1 MNGALD
7 DDSVGDSERSETEMT
22 DLVDRIPQLQIN
34 GEDIRTKVQAQDIF
48 LRSSGDIAFLVA
60 RPPFHYA
67 HRKESEVDEEEE
79 ETAETETA
87 REPPPLSGDKIV
99 GNRSSTES
107 ADSVLNMK
115 KNFARGEEY
124 ITSQSSNGS
133 DGKTTQRKSRKGSA
147 SSADSGHRTSQE
159 ELLNT
164 SKSSKSNSSA
174 DSGSGSLLGGGNNVR
189 VRRLPISKSAAALSV
204 TNNGAEDLGEMNI
217 DKELYYVDKK
227 LKDIHLDC
235 EAISAKQNAAVATAT
250 APTTE
255 PIYETIPE
263 MSENDEVYCLPV
275 DHVPKNKSGSPNK
288 SRSRP
293 ALKQP
298 QGLGSFFGMNR
309 LIRST
314 SLNKYDKN
322 RNVDDHD
329 DAQRSE
335 KIKEVEQWLKS
346 SCNSISGK
354 KVVGPPGKGVTLQLT
369 GKDIHNS
376 TLSLV
381 PKKAAAK
388 TKSHP
393 HQRYMPA
400 KMPLKGTMPRPQSLQ
415 SISQPTDIM
424 YTNMDNLQDTMRMQ
438 QEMLL
443 RQSQHNSLQS
453 VHHPSSGKRSSP
465 SPVFQAPPPPPLPP
479 ANGERGK
486 DPNWEWK
493 VKIRPDGSRYIAR
506 RPARNRLLRER
517 EARLNEE
524 RSGMTTDDDAMSELK
539 VIFALDMFL
548 QIPLWIELV
557 RKIRRLA
564 FPSVDSSILVACR

>member
-1 MNGALD
+1 MD
-7 DDSVGDSERSETEMT
+7 
-22 DLVDRIPQLQIN
+22 
-34 GEDIRTKVQAQDIF
+34 
-48 LRSSGDIAFLVA
+48 
-60 RPPFHYA
+60 
-67 HRKESEVDEEEE
+67 RKEELEVDEEEE
-79 ETAETETA
+79 AGETETT
-87 REPPPLSGDKIV
+87 REPPPIRINKIV

-115 KNFARGEEY
+115 KNFARGGGGGEEY

-174 DSGSGSLLGGGNNVR
+174 DSGSGSLLLLGGGGGGGGSNN
-189 VRRLPISKSAAALSV
+189 VRRLPISKSAAALSA

-235 EAISAKQNAAVATAT
+235 EAISAKQN
-250 APTTE
+250 E

-275 DHVPKNKSGSPNK
+275 DHVAKNKSASPNK

-298 QGLGSFFGMNR
+298 QGLGTFFGMNR

-346 SCNSISGK
+346 TCNSISGK
-354 KVVGPPGKGVTLQLT
+354 KVVAPPGKGVTLQLT
-369 GKDIHNS
+369 GKDMNNS

-388 TKSHP
+388 TTSHP

-415 SISQPTDIM
+415 SISHPTDIM
-424 YTNMDNLQDTMRMQ
+424 YTNMENLQDTMRMQ

-443 RQSQHNSLQS
+443 RQSQPNSLPS
-453 VHHPSSGKRSSP
+453 VHNPGSVKRSSP

-479 ANGERGK
+479 ANGERGR

-539 VIFALDMFL
+539 VIFYT
-548 QIPLWIELV
+548 
-557 RKIRRLA
+557 
-564 FPSVDSSILVACR
+564 

>member
-1 MNGALD
+1 M
-7 DDSVGDSERSETEMT
+7 
-22 DLVDRIPQLQIN
+22 
-34 GEDIRTKVQAQDIF
+34 
-48 LRSSGDIAFLVA
+48 A
-60 RPPFHYA
+60 RPPLHYVDG
-67 HRKESEVDEEEE
+67 KEEHEVDKEDE
-79 ETAETETA
+79 AAGETEA
-87 REPPPLSGDKIV
+87 ACDPSPLCSSKIV
-99 GNRSSTES
+99 GHRSSTES

-115 KNFARGEEY
+115 KNFARGDEY

-133 DGKTTQRKSRKGSA
+133 NGKAQRKTRKGSA

-164 SKSSKSNSSA
+164 SKSSRSNSSA
-174 DSGSGSLLGGGNNVR
+174 DSGSGSLLGAGSN
-189 VRRLPISKSAAALSV
+189 VRRLPISKSAAALSA

-227 LKDIHLDC
+227 LKDIHLEC
-235 EAISAKQNAAVATAT
+235 EAISAKQNAGVAPAI
-250 APTTE
+250 E

-275 DHVPKNKSGSPNK
+275 DQVPQGKSTSPCK

-298 QGLGSFFGMNR
+298 QGLGAFFGMNR

-322 RNVDDHD
+322 RNIDDHD

-346 SCNSISGK
+346 SCNSVSGQ
-354 KVVGPPGKGVTLQLT
+354 KVLAPPGKGATLQLT
-369 GKDIHNS
+369 GKDMNNS

-381 PKKAAAK
+381 PKKAASK
-388 TKSHP
+388 TRSHP

-415 SISQPTDIM
+415 SIAQPADIM
-424 YTNMDNLQDTMRMQ
+424 YTNMENLHDTMRMQ
-438 QEMLL
+438 QDLLL
-443 RQSQHNSLQS
+443 RQSMQQSSLQS
-453 VHHPSSGKRSSP
+453 VHHPGNVKRSSP

-479 ANGERGK
+479 ANGERGR
-486 DPNWEWK
+486 DPSWEWK

-539 VIFALDMFL
+539 VNFMRDSYPFL
-548 QIPLWIELV
+548 EIS
-557 RKIRRLA
+557 RKLIHFRETEQNFPHLSLRLSKHA
-564 FPSVDSSILVACR
+564 

>member
-1 MNGALD
+1 M
-7 DDSVGDSERSETEMT
+7 
-22 DLVDRIPQLQIN
+22 QID

-60 RPPFHYA
+60 RPPLHYVD
-67 HRKESEVDEEEE
+67 RKEEPEADNQEEAG
-79 ETAETETA
+79 ETGTA
-87 REPPPLSGDKIV
+87 CDPPPLSGNKIV

-107 ADSVLNMK
+107 ADSVLNMR

-133 DGKTTQRKSRKGSA
+133 DGKAQRKSRKGSA

-164 SKSSKSNSSA
+164 SKSSRSNSSA
-174 DSGSGSLLGGGNNVR
+174 DSGSGSLLGAGNN

-227 LKDIHLDC
+227 LKDIHLEC
-235 EAISAKQNAAVATAT
+235 EAISAKQNAAVANAAASAA
-250 APTTE
+250 APSTE

-275 DHVPKNKSGSPNK
+275 DLVPKNKSASPIKIK

-293 ALKQP
+293 ALKQS
-298 QGLGSFFGMNR
+298 QGLGTFFGMNR

-314 SLNKYDKN
+314 SLNKYDK
-322 RNVDDHD
+322 NVDDHD

-354 KVVGPPGKGVTLQLT
+354 KVLAPPGKGATLQLT
-369 GKDIHNS
+369 GKDINNS

-424 YTNMDNLQDTMRMQ
+424 YTNMENLQDTMRMQ

-443 RQSQHNSLQS
+443 RQSQQNSLQS
-453 VHHPSSGKRSSP
+453 VNHPSSVKRSSP

-479 ANGERGK
+479 ANAERGR
-486 DPNWEWK
+486 DPSWEWK
-493 VKIRPDGSRYIAR
+493 VKIRPDGSRYVAR
-506 RPARNRLLRER
+506 RPARNRLLKER

-539 VIFALDMFL
+539 VTYAL
-548 QIPLWIELV
+548 
-557 RKIRRLA
+557 
-564 FPSVDSSILVACR
+564 

>member
-1 MNGALD
+1 M
-7 DDSVGDSERSETEMT
+7 
-22 DLVDRIPQLQIN
+22 
-34 GEDIRTKVQAQDIF
+34 QAQDVF
-48 LRSSGDIAFLVA
+48 LRSNGDIAFLVA
-60 RPPFHYA
+60 RPPLQYVE
-67 HRKESEVDEEEE
+67 RKEFEVDNQEE
-79 ETAETETA
+79 AGETEA
-87 REPPPLSGDKIV
+87 ACDPPLLSSNKIV
-99 GNRSSTES
+99 GHRSSTES

-133 DGKTTQRKSRKGSA
+133 DGKAQRKSRKGSA

-164 SKSSKSNSSA
+164 SKSSRSNSSA
-174 DSGSGSLLGGGNNVR
+174 DSGSGSLLGGGGGSNA
-189 VRRLPISKSAAALSV
+189 RRLPISKSAAALSA
-204 TNNGAEDLGEMNI
+204 TNNGVEDMGEMGI

-227 LKDIHLDC
+227 LKDIHLEC
-235 EAISAKQNAAVATAT
+235 EAISFQQNAVAAIAA
-250 APTTE
+250 APITE

-263 MSENDEVYCLPV
+263 MSENDEVYCVPV
-275 DHVPKNKSGSPNK
+275 DHVTKNKSVSPNK
-288 SRSRP
+288 TRSRP
-293 ALKQP
+293 VLKQP
-298 QGLGSFFGMNR
+298 QGLGTFFGMNR

-322 RNVDDHD
+322 RNIDDHD

-354 KVVGPPGKGVTLQLT
+354 KVLAPPAKGATLQLAGKGVN
-369 GKDIHNS
+369 NS
-376 TLSLV
+376 TLSLI

-400 KMPLKGTMPRPQSLQ
+400 KMPLKGTMPRPQSLH
-415 SISQPTDIM
+415 SISRPTDIM
-424 YTNMDNLQDTMRMQ
+424 YTNMDNLQDTMKMQ

-443 RQSQHNSLQS
+443 RQSQQNSLQS
-453 VHHPSSGKRSSP
+453 VNYPSNVKRSSP

-479 ANGERGK
+479 ANAERGR
-486 DPNWEWK
+486 DPSWEWK
-493 VKIRPDGSRYIAR
+493 VKIRPDGSRYVAR
-506 RPARNRLLRER
+506 RPARNRLLKER

-539 VIFALDMFL
+539 VTYAL
-548 QIPLWIELV
+548 
-557 RKIRRLA
+557 
-564 FPSVDSSILVACR
+564 